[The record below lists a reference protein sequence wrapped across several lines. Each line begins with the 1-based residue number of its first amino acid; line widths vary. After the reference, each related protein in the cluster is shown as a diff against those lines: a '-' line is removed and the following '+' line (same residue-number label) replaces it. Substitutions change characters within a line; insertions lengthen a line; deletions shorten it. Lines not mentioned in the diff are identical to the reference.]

1 MSCLSESFVTV
12 LDAMYSNIPNQ
23 VFSQGGTTIN
33 AIAIWN
39 GTNTGILKNSL
50 VTISPSGFIYCEDG
64 TASEPSY
71 SFTSDVTTG
80 MFKSGLSQVSLV
92 GGGAT
97 ALVADANKNVSLA
110 GSVPSNYG
118 NITSGSGCVYFNSV
132 TIEPAG
138 IPNGG
143 TGGLLYVKGNSLNFV
158 NATGAITSLGGGGGA
173 GTGNVTGP
181 SPAVSNSICLF
192 NGSAGTL
199 IKSSSVIVDD
209 AGALFST
216 NGSAAAPSYSF
227 TADTTTGMFLSSSEQ
242 LDLTAGGTTSFVA
255 NANCNIAVSGG
266 APTNYASGKGC
277 MFINNVQTAP
287 SGSLASGGILYVNGA
302 SLCFL
307 NSAGTLFQI
316 TDMMT
321 LTTTQTV
328 SGSKTFTSG
337 ISANAI
343 ASTGALSVT
352 GQASVGSLSSGAV
365 TCTSLSS
372 GVGGISTSGGIVG
385 ATLLVGSLT
394 ATNSLNT
401 GALTATSVNA
411 GSGVISTTGSVNA
424 GVLTVSG
431 STTLGSLFVSG
442 STTLGS
448 TVVGSLTTGAV
459 SAGSISCT
467 SLSSGVGGL
476 STSGGIAGATLL
488 LSGSLTATGGTVSAG
503 ALNATSIN
511 SGGTISG
518 GTLSS
523 GSLIVTSLTTL
534 ASLTISGLTTL
545 GSTVVGTLTTG
556 AVSSS
561 SVNCSSLSCGIG
573 GISSTGAVVATSIG
587 AGSGSITTTGT
598 VNAGTLN
605 VGGSSTLASLTCT
618 SISSGSLNAT
628 SVNAGSGTL
637 SSGSL
642 IVSSSSTLAS
652 LTVAGLTT
660 LASAVVGSLTTG
672 AVVATSISAGSGS
685 ITTTGTVNAGTLI
698 VGGASTLGA
707 LTCTSISSG
716 SLSFS
721 GVKAAN
727 GTVSLPAYAF
737 NSDSSSGM
745 YLASTG
751 NVGISAAGTVCMV
764 ASTGGNVSFG
774 APPATY
780 NSGVGVVYINTAATN
795 PTTNALPTS
804 GGYLYAANGTG
815 ALMYNVNPVLQGP
828 SSVTAGTLSYWT
840 GAGALDQAT
849 GITVS
854 SGSLSVSGSVTA
866 AALNVSGQ
874 ATCGSLTSSTVTVG
888 SLTAPSGNIV
898 FNSPISGVS
907 ADSITQGTT
916 NLFLTPNTPGQVIS
930 GTKEFTGVITCD
942 SGISVGTTTTNTS
955 VIGFY
960 GTAGGVPAI
969 TNTTGML
976 TTNVASTKTIVLVS
990 GYNKLTIGNALGVVF
1005 TSAALT
1011 IQNGNSATTG
1021 GIVLKGSS
1029 ADSSIFT
1036 TQGGNTLNISAGT
1049 ASGIQ
1054 LCQNTVSKWAID
1066 TTGNTVYCPQN
1077 QNFST
1082 TTTDK
1087 IITFSNSGGNS
1098 TITVTNS
1105 NGNMTTNIPTG
1116 AINTFNVNAQ
1126 TIATIS
1132 GTGLATTQG
1141 LSVAGATTLLGALLV
1156 AGATT
1161 LTTTTLS
1168 GPLTLTG
1175 STNPGLSVAGATTLL
1190 GALLVAGTTTLATAT
1205 LSGSLLVAGATTLTT
1220 TTLSGPLTLTG
1231 SANPGLSVAGATT
1244 LLGALLVSGATTL
1257 SGSLLVAGATTL
1269 TTTTLSGPL
1278 TLTGSTNPGLSV
1290 AGATTLLGALLV
1302 AGATTLTTTTLSGS
1316 LLVAGATTLTTTTLS
1331 GPLTLTGS
1339 TNPGLSVAGA
1349 TTLLGSLVVAGTT
1362 TLSSL
1367 TASSANVNSITYP
1380 SASTASIT
1388 LAANNNVS
1396 LIGPITGGTYNS
1408 GKGVVFIQSC
1418 NTVPSAAATGGGY
1431 LYVNSGS
1438 LMYYGA
1444 TGLINLSSPTAGVT
1458 GPATV
1463 TTNGIACWSSVG
1475 VLEDVGGPIVK
1486 PGSYIFGITLVSQVI
1501 ETSVVYFSNPVGTGA
1516 YTGNISSSN
1525 NGIAFSAYNAVG
1537 LTNPDLLICPDNNI
1551 SFGSYCINGNAFSAG
1566 KGVLYIGPCITPP
1579 TSGLAPNGGVGGIL
1593 YISGSSLYFLNNA
1606 GTIYNVVGAPAS
1618 VTANAVACWTSAGVL
1633 QNSSV
1638 TISGNTISGISSISY
1653 PAASV
1658 PSISLDGNNNVAM
1671 IKAGTYNSGAGVLY
1685 IGPVTTAPTAA
1696 AITAGGGILYVSG
1709 ALLLYMDNAGL
1720 ALPIARGP
1728 ATVTASGIAC
1738 WSAEGVLTS
1747 SDVIKTYISGAGWA
1761 LQTNILNIANTNG
1774 TILGGL
1780 TPGNQA
1786 ASTNFYLTD
1795 TTGPCVVLQ
1804 GNQNVSF
1811 GGIANS
1817 LTGFGATTA
1826 GKGVIFIEP
1835 CTTVPVGI
1843 PNLGVGGIL
1852 YVSGSNLSFLN
1863 SAGVARNLNNG
1874 ANIIMTTFASTDITQ
1889 GSGVSFAS
1897 APITPAFTTS
1907 KIKLTLSTFIS
1918 STSTTNTTALS
1929 FLKNGV
1935 ATYQIESFV
1944 SGINIFSNN
1953 WNANGGACYVDSPG
1967 TISSVT
1973 YACYVYVNGGGGGK
1987 VTASAGNFIC
1997 EEIYM

>member
-1 MSCLSESFVTV
+1 M
-12 LDAMYSNIPNQ
+12 NRIPGCNRR
-23 VFSQGGTTIN
+23 
-33 AIAIWN
+33 
-39 GTNTGILKNSL
+39 LK
-50 VTISPSGFIYCEDG
+50 
-64 TASEPSY
+64 
-71 SFTSDVTTG
+71 
-80 MFKSGLSQVSLV
+80 
-92 GGGAT
+92 
-97 ALVADANKNVSLA
+97 
-110 GSVPSNYG
+110 
-118 NITSGSGCVYFNSV
+118 
-132 TIEPAG
+132 
-138 IPNGG
+138 
-143 TGGLLYVKGNSLNFV
+143 
-158 NATGAITSLGGGGGA
+158 
-173 GTGNVTGP
+173 
-181 SPAVSNSICLF
+181 
-192 NGSAGTL
+192 
-199 IKSSSVIVDD
+199 
-209 AGALFST
+209 ST
-216 NGSAAAPSYSF
+216 NP
-227 TADTTTGMFLSSSEQ
+227 
-242 LDLTAGGTTSFVA
+242 
-255 NANCNIAVSGG
+255 
-266 APTNYASGKGC
+266 
-277 MFINNVQTAP
+277 
-287 SGSLASGGILYVNGA
+287 
-302 SLCFL
+302 
-307 NSAGTLFQI
+307 
-316 TDMMT
+316 
-321 LTTTQTV
+321 
-328 SGSKTFTSG
+328 
-337 ISANAI
+337 
-343 ASTGALSVT
+343 
-352 GQASVGSLSSGAV
+352 
-365 TCTSLSS
+365 
-372 GVGGISTSGGIVG
+372 
-385 ATLLVGSLT
+385 
-394 ATNSLNT
+394 
-401 GALTATSVNA
+401 
-411 GSGVISTTGSVNA
+411 
-424 GVLTVSG
+424 
-431 STTLGSLFVSG
+431 
-442 STTLGS
+442 
-448 TVVGSLTTGAV
+448 
-459 SAGSISCT
+459 
-467 SLSSGVGGL
+467 
-476 STSGGIAGATLL
+476 
-488 LSGSLTATGGTVSAG
+488 
-503 ALNATSIN
+503 
-511 SGGTISG
+511 
-518 GTLSS
+518 
-523 GSLIVTSLTTL
+523 
-534 ASLTISGLTTL
+534 
-545 GSTVVGTLTTG
+545 
-556 AVSSS
+556 
-561 SVNCSSLSCGIG
+561 
-573 GISSTGAVVATSIG
+573 
-587 AGSGSITTTGT
+587 
-598 VNAGTLN
+598 
-605 VGGSSTLASLTCT
+605 
-618 SISSGSLNAT
+618 
-628 SVNAGSGTL
+628 
-637 SSGSL
+637 
-642 IVSSSSTLAS
+642 
-652 LTVAGLTT
+652 
-660 LASAVVGSLTTG
+660 
-672 AVVATSISAGSGS
+672 
-685 ITTTGTVNAGTLI
+685 
-698 VGGASTLGA
+698 
-707 LTCTSISSG
+707 
-716 SLSFS
+716 
-721 GVKAAN
+721 
-727 GTVSLPAYAF
+727 
-737 NSDSSSGM
+737 
-745 YLASTG
+745 
-751 NVGISAAGTVCMV
+751 
-764 ASTGGNVSFG
+764 
-774 APPATY
+774 
-780 NSGVGVVYINTAATN
+780 
-795 PTTNALPTS
+795 
-804 GGYLYAANGTG
+804 
-815 ALMYNVNPVLQGP
+815 
-828 SSVTAGTLSYWT
+828 
-840 GAGALDQAT
+840 
-849 GITVS
+849 
-854 SGSLSVSGSVTA
+854 
-866 AALNVSGQ
+866 
-874 ATCGSLTSSTVTVG
+874 
-888 SLTAPSGNIV
+888 
-898 FNSPISGVS
+898 
-907 ADSITQGTT
+907 
-916 NLFLTPNTPGQVIS
+916 
-930 GTKEFTGVITCD
+930 
-942 SGISVGTTTTNTS
+942 
-955 VIGFY
+955 
-960 GTAGGVPAI
+960 
-969 TNTTGML
+969 
-976 TTNVASTKTIVLVS
+976 
-990 GYNKLTIGNALGVVF
+990 
-1005 TSAALT
+1005 
-1011 IQNGNSATTG
+1011 
-1021 GIVLKGSS
+1021 
-1029 ADSSIFT
+1029 
-1036 TQGGNTLNISAGT
+1036 
-1049 ASGIQ
+1049 
-1054 LCQNTVSKWAID
+1054 
-1066 TTGNTVYCPQN
+1066 
-1077 QNFST
+1077 
-1082 TTTDK
+1082 
-1087 IITFSNSGGNS
+1087 
-1098 TITVTNS
+1098 
-1105 NGNMTTNIPTG
+1105 
-1116 AINTFNVNAQ
+1116 
-1126 TIATIS
+1126 
-1132 GTGLATTQG
+1132 G
-1141 LSVAGATTLLGALLV
+1141 LSVAGATTLLGALLVAGATTLSGSLLV

>member
-1 MSCLSESFVTV
+1 MHFLSLECLINLKSNKQNKKNMSCLSESFVTV

-1190 GALLVAGTTTLATAT
+1190 G
-1205 LSGSLLVAGATTLTT
+1205 
-1220 TTLSGPLTLTG
+1220 
-1231 SANPGLSVAGATT
+1231 
-1244 LLGALLVSGATTL
+1244 
-1257 SGSLLVAGATTL
+1257 
-1269 TTTTLSGPL
+1269 
-1278 TLTGSTNPGLSV
+1278 
-1290 AGATTLLGALLV
+1290 
-1302 AGATTLTTTTLSGS
+1302 
-1316 LLVAGATTLTTTTLS
+1316 
-1331 GPLTLTGS
+1331 
-1339 TNPGLSVAGA
+1339 
-1349 TTLLGSLVVAGTT
+1349 SLVVAGTT